1 MVITL
6 LTDFG
11 LSDVYVGVMKGVIA
25 TIAPQV
31 SVIDLSH
38 QIPPQDIATARFQL
52 MNAYP
57 YFPPETVHIAVVDP
71 GVGSSRR
78 AIAVQLETGFLVAP
92 DNGLISGVLSQNLAI
107 AAVELTN
114 PNYWRTSNPSATF
127 HGRDVFAP
135 VGAYLAIGAPLQE
148 LGDEIELSSLQNFP
162 IPDVVETPEGLEGS
176 IQAIDHFGNLITNI
190 PVDRV
195 QDRAWSI
202 KINDRIYPGKTT
214 YADANPGEILGLVGS
229 HGWIEIAANRSNA
242 QKTLGLSIG
251 SLIKII

>member
-25 TIAPQV
+25 TIAPHV
-31 SVIDLSH
+31 SVIDLTH

-57 YFPPETVHIAVVDP
+57 YFPPKTVHIAVVDP

-107 AAVELTN
+107 TAVELTN
-114 PNYWRTSNPSATF
+114 PNYWRTSNPSFTF

-135 VGAYLAIGAPLQE
+135 IGAYLAIGASLRE
-148 LGDEIELSSLQNFP
+148 LGDTIELSSLQNFP

-190 PVDRV
+190 PVGRI
-195 QDRAWSI
+195 QDRSWSI
-202 KINDRIYPGKTT
+202 QIGNNIYPGKTT
-214 YADANPGEILGLVGS
+214 YADANPSEILGLVGS
-229 HGWIEIAANRSNA
+229 HGWIEIAANRGNA
-242 QKTLGLSIG
+242 QEILGLNIG
-251 SLIKII
+251 GLIKMI